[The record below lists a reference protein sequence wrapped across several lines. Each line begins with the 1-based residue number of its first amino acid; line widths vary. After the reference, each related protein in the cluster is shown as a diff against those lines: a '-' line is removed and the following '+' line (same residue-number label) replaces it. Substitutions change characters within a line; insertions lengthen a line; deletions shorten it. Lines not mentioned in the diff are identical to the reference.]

1 MNDEKETRI
10 GPVEQEINFVME
22 TTGDEISDFTQK
34 GPDIFKSE
42 TVQDIRILNLNRC
55 IIYLARQIDK
65 LAGSIK

>member
-1 MNDEKETRI
+1 MSDEKETYV
-10 GPVEQEINFVME
+10 GPVEQEINSMME

-55 IIYLARQIDK
+55 ILYLAKEIDK
-65 LAGSIK
+65 LAKSIK